1 MHELIECVKKNP
13 ATSVVIVIALVAFVY
28 MLYKRKENLVNTM
41 SISGTQVQQSISETQ
56 VKHSNASKV
65 VGASCGLICAC
76 IIPLVVLYF
85 ITKSSAKAA
94 IKSTVCA
101 NPEILKGLLGKK

>member
-13 ATSVVIVIALVAFVY
+13 VTSVVIVIALVAFVY
-28 MLYKRKENLVNTM
+28 MLYNKKENLGTPIM
-41 SISGTQVQQSISETQ
+41 SISGTPV
-56 VKHSNASKV
+56 HSSATKMLGMCC
-65 VGASCGLICAC
+65 GAIFSC
-76 IIPLVVLYF
+76 IIPFVVLYY

>member
-28 MLYKRKENLVNTM
+28 MLYERKENLATTM
-41 SISGTQVQQSISETQ
+41 SVSGTPV
-56 VKHSNASKV
+56 HSVATKMLGV
-65 VGASCGLICAC
+65 CCGAIFSCIL
-76 IIPLVVLYF
+76 PFVVLYY

-94 IKSTVCA
+94 IKDTVCT
-101 NPEILKGLLGKK
+101 NPEILKNLLGKK

>member
-13 ATSVVIVIALVAFVY
+13 ATSIVIVIALVAFVY
-28 MLYKRKENLVNTM
+28 MLYNKKENLGTIM
-41 SISGTQVQQSISETQ
+41 SISGTPVQ
-56 VKHSNASKV
+56 HSNVSRGI
-65 VGASCGLICAC
+65 GASCGLICAC

-94 IKSTVCA
+94 INSTVCA

>member
-13 ATSVVIVIALVAFVY
+13 ATSIVIVIALVAFVY
-28 MLYKRKENLVNTM
+28 MLYNKKENLGTNM
-41 SISGTQVQQSISETQ
+41 SISGTPVRSVYTKMLG
-56 VKHSNASKV
+56 VCC
-65 VGASCGLICAC
+65 GAIFSCIL
-76 IIPLVVLYF
+76 PFVVLYY

>member
-1 MHELIECVKKNP
+1 
-13 ATSVVIVIALVAFVY
+13 
-28 MLYKRKENLVNTM
+28 MLGVCC
-41 SISGTQVQQSISETQ
+41 
-56 VKHSNASKV
+56 
-65 VGASCGLICAC
+65 GAIFSCIL
-76 IIPLVVLYF
+76 PFVVLYY